1 MKNFILIVFTVLLT
15 TTTFAQGIDIG
26 IKAGAT
32 FANLTDA
39 TDASTKTGFV
49 GGAFLTIKFSDKIAI
64 QGDLLYSQ
72 QGAKLELELDD
83 INLNYINFPIVLKYY
98 IIKRINIQAGPQFGT
113 VVNDNLGEVFG
124 PNIDFNSFDITGIVG
139 IGIDL
144 PLNLRITGRYGFG
157 LSEISF
163 IELDGA
169 LKETNSK
176 NSVFSLTAG
185 FSFL

>member
-1 MKNFILIVFTVLLT
+1 MKNFIIIVFTVLLT
-15 TTTFAQGIDIG
+15 TTTFGQGIDLG

-32 FANLTDA
+32 FANLTGA

-72 QGAKLELELDD
+72 QGAKLELDD
-83 INLNYINFPIVLKYY
+83 INLNYINFPIVFKYY

-124 PNIDFNSFDITGIVG
+124 PNDINSFDITGIVG

-157 LSEISF
+157 LSEISS
-163 IELDGA
+163 IEFEGDS
-169 LKETNSK
+169 KETNSK

>member
-1 MKNFILIVFTVLLT
+1 MKNFTLLVFALLLST
-15 TTTFAQGIDIG
+15 SSFSQGIDLG

-32 FANLTDA
+32 FANLTDV

-49 GGAFLTIKFSDKIAI
+49 GGAFVTIKFSDKIAI

-72 QGAKLELELDD
+72 QGVELDVD
-83 INLNYINFPIVLKYY
+83 KINLDYINLPIVLKYY

-113 VVNDNLGEVFG
+113 VINDSLGGFLG
-124 PNIDFNSFDITGIVG
+124 SNIDFNSFDVTGVVG
-139 IGIDL
+139 IGVDL
-144 PLNLRITGRYGFG
+144 PLNFRITGRYGFG
-157 LSEISF
+157 LSDISF
-163 IELDGA
+163 SDNDFSID
-169 LKETNSK
+169 TNSK

>member
-1 MKNFILIVFTVLLT
+1 MKNFIITVFTALLT
-15 TTTFAQGIDIG
+15 TTTFAQGIDLG

-32 FANLTDA
+32 FANLTGA

-72 QGAKLELELDD
+72 QGAKLELDD
-83 INLNYINFPIVLKYY
+83 INLNYINFPIVFKYY

-124 PNIDFNSFDITGIVG
+124 PNGDFNYFDITGIVG

-157 LSEISF
+157 LSEISS
-163 IELDGA
+163 IEFGEDS
-169 LKETNSK
+169 KETNSK

>member
-1 MKNFILIVFTVLLT
+1 MKNFTLLVFALLLST
-15 TTTFAQGIDIG
+15 SSFSQGIDLG

-32 FANLTDA
+32 FANLTDV

-49 GGAFLTIKFSDKIAI
+49 GGAFVTIKFSDKIAI

-72 QGAKLELELDD
+72 QGVELDVD
-83 INLNYINFPIVLKYY
+83 KINLDYINFPIVLKYY
-98 IIKRINIQAGPQFGT
+98 IIKRVNIQAGPQFGT
-113 VVNDNLGEVFG
+113 VINDNLGEVIG
-124 PNIDFNSFDITGIVG
+124 PNDINSFDITGIVG

-157 LSEISF
+157 LSEISS
-163 IELDGA
+163 IEFEGDS
-169 LKETNSK
+169 KETNSK

>member
-1 MKNFILIVFTVLLT
+1 MKNFTLLVFALLLST
-15 TTTFAQGIDIG
+15 SSFSQGIDLG

-32 FANLTDA
+32 FANLTDV

-49 GGAFLTIKFSDKIAI
+49 GGAFVTIKFSDKIAI

-72 QGAKLELELDD
+72 QGVELDVD
-83 INLNYINFPIVLKYY
+83 KINLDYINFPIVLKYY

-113 VVNDNLGEVFG
+113 VINDSLGGFLG
-124 PNIDFNSFDITGIVG
+124 SNIDFNSFDVTGVVG
-139 IGIDL
+139 IGVDL
-144 PLNLRITGRYGFG
+144 PLNFRITGRYGFG
-157 LSEISF
+157 LSDISF
-163 IELDGA
+163 SDNDFSID
-169 LKETNSK
+169 TNSK

>member
-1 MKNFILIVFTVLLT
+1 MKNFTLLVFALLLST
-15 TTTFAQGIDIG
+15 SSFSQGIDLG

-32 FANLTDA
+32 FANLTGA

-72 QGAKLELELDD
+72 QGAKLELDD

-124 PNIDFNSFDITGIVG
+124 PNDIISFDITGVVG

-157 LSEISF
+157 LSEINF
-163 IELDGA
+163 IEFEGDS
-169 LKETNSK
+169 KETNSK

>member
-1 MKNFILIVFTVLLT
+1 MKNFIIIVFTVLLT
-15 TTTFAQGIDIG
+15 TTTFGQGIDLG

-32 FANLTDA
+32 FANLTGA

-83 INLNYINFPIVLKYY
+83 INLNYIIFPIVLKYY

-124 PNIDFNSFDITGIVG
+124 PNDINSFDITGIVG

-157 LSEISF
+157 LSEFSF
-163 IELDGA
+163 IEFEGDT
-169 LKETNSK
+169 KETNSK

>member
-1 MKNFILIVFTVLLT
+1 MKNFIITVFTALLT
-15 TTTFAQGIDIG
+15 TTTFAQGIDLG

-32 FANLTDA
+32 FANLTGA

-72 QGAKLELELDD
+72 QGAKLELDD
-83 INLNYINFPIVLKYY
+83 INLNYINFPIVFKYY

-124 PNIDFNSFDITGIVG
+124 PNGDFNYFDITGIVG

-157 LSEISF
+157 LSEINF
-163 IELDGA
+163 IEFEGDS
-169 LKETNSK
+169 KETNSK

>member
-1 MKNFILIVFTVLLT
+1 MKNFIITVFTALLT
-15 TTTFAQGIDIG
+15 TTTFAQGIDLG

-32 FANLTDA
+32 FANLTGA

-72 QGAKLELELDD
+72 QGAKLELDD
-83 INLNYINFPIVLKYY
+83 INLNYINFPIVFKYY

-124 PNIDFNSFDITGIVG
+124 PNGDFNYFDITGIVG

-157 LSEISF
+157 LSEFYFSEFENF
-163 IELDGA
+163 IVT
-169 LKETNSK
+169 KETNTK

>member
-1 MKNFILIVFTVLLT
+1 MKNFTLLVFALLLST
-15 TTTFAQGIDIG
+15 SSFSQGVDLG
-26 IKAGAT
+26 IKGGAT
-32 FANLTDA
+32 FANLTDV
-39 TDASTKTGFV
+39 TDGSTKTGFV
-49 GGAFLTIKFSDKIAI
+49 GGAFVTIKFSDKIAI

-72 QGAKLELELDD
+72 QGVELDVD
-83 INLNYINFPIVLKYY
+83 KINLDYINFPLVLKYY

-124 PNIDFNSFDITGIVG
+124 PNDINSFDITGIVG

-163 IELDGA
+163 IEFEGDT
-169 LKETNSK
+169 KETNSK

>member
-1 MKNFILIVFTVLLT
+1 MKNFIIIVFTVLLT
-15 TTTFAQGIDIG
+15 TTTFGQGIDLG

-32 FANLTDA
+32 FANLTGA

-72 QGAKLELELDD
+72 QGAKLELDD

-113 VVNDNLGEVFG
+113 VVNDDLGEVFG
-124 PNIDFNSFDITGIVG
+124 PNDIISFDITGVVG

-163 IELDGA
+163 IEFEGDS
-169 LKETNSK
+169 KETNSK

>member
-1 MKNFILIVFTVLLT
+1 MKNFILIVFTVLLS
-15 TTTFAQGIDIG
+15 TTTFAQGIDVG

-32 FANLTDA
+32 FANLTDV
-39 TDASTKTGFV
+39 TNASTKTGFV

-72 QGAKLELELDD
+72 QGAEFNSAK
-83 INLNYINFPIVLKYY
+83 INLDYINFPIVFKYY

-113 VVNDNLGEVFG
+113 VINDNNVTDL
-124 PNIDFNSFDITGIVG
+124 DYSSFDVSGVVG

-144 PLNLRITGRYGFG
+144 PLNIRITGRYGFG

-163 IELDGA
+163 IELDIDGA
-169 LKETNSK
+169 SKETNSK
-176 NSVFSLTAG
+176 NNVFSLTAG

>member
-1 MKNFILIVFTVLLT
+1 MKNFIIIVFTVLLT
-15 TTTFAQGIDIG
+15 TTTFGQGIDLG

-32 FANLTDA
+32 FANLTGA

-72 QGAKLELELDD
+72 QGAKLELDD

-124 PNIDFNSFDITGIVG
+124 PNDIISFDITGVVG

-157 LSEISF
+157 LSEINF
-163 IELDGA
+163 IEFEGDS
-169 LKETNSK
+169 KETNSK

>member
-1 MKNFILIVFTVLLT
+1 MKNFIIIVFTVLLT
-15 TTTFAQGIDIG
+15 TTTFGQGIDLG

-32 FANLTDA
+32 FANLTGA

-72 QGAKLELELDD
+72 QGAKLELDD

-124 PNIDFNSFDITGIVG
+124 PNDINSFDITGIVG

-157 LSEISF
+157 LSEFSF
-163 IELDGA
+163 IEFEGDT
-169 LKETNSK
+169 KETNSK

>member
-1 MKNFILIVFTVLLT
+1 MSSSSSSS
-15 TTTFAQGIDIG
+15 FAQGIDLG

-32 FANLTDA
+32 FANLTGA

-72 QGAKLELELDD
+72 QGAKLELDD

-124 PNIDFNSFDITGIVG
+124 PNDINSFDITGIVG

-157 LSEISF
+157 LSEFSF
-163 IELDGA
+163 IEFEGDT
-169 LKETNSK
+169 KETNSK

>member
-1 MKNFILIVFTVLLT
+1 MKNFIIIVFTVLLT
-15 TTTFAQGIDIG
+15 TTTFGQGIDLG

-32 FANLTDA
+32 YANLTGT
-39 TDASTKTGFV
+39 TDASTKSGFV

-72 QGAKLELELDD
+72 QGAKLELDD
-83 INLNYINFPIVLKYY
+83 INLNYINFPIVFKYY

-124 PNIDFNSFDITGIVG
+124 PNDIISFDITGVVG

-157 LSEISF
+157 LSEINF
-163 IELDGA
+163 IEFEGDS
-169 LKETNSK
+169 KETNSK

>member
-1 MKNFILIVFTVLLT
+1 MKNFIIIVFTVLLT
-15 TTTFAQGIDIG
+15 TTTFGQGIDLG

-32 FANLTDA
+32 FANLTGA

-72 QGAKLELELDD
+72 QGAKLELDD
-83 INLNYINFPIVLKYY
+83 INLNYINFPIVFKYY

-124 PNIDFNSFDITGIVG
+124 PNDIISFDITGVVG

-157 LSEISF
+157 LSEINF
-163 IELDGA
+163 IEFEGDS
-169 LKETNSK
+169 KETNSK

>member
-1 MKNFILIVFTVLLT
+1 MKNFTLLVFALLLST
-15 TTTFAQGIDIG
+15 SSFSQGIDLG

-32 FANLTDA
+32 FANLTDV

-49 GGAFLTIKFSDKIAI
+49 GGAFVTIKFSDKIAI

-72 QGAKLELELDD
+72 QGVELDVD
-83 INLNYINFPIVLKYY
+83 KINLDYINFPIVLKYY
-98 IIKRINIQAGPQFGT
+98 IIKRVNIQAGPQFGT
-113 VVNDNLGEVFG
+113 VINDNLGEVIG
-124 PNIDFNSFDITGIVG
+124 PNDINSFDITGIVG

-157 LSEISF
+157 LSEFYFSEFENF
-163 IELDGA
+163 IVT
-169 LKETNSK
+169 KETNTK

>member
-1 MKNFILIVFTVLLT
+1 MKNFIIIVFTVLLS
-15 TTTFAQGIDIG
+15 TTTFAQGIDLG

-32 FANLTDA
+32 FANLTGA

-83 INLNYINFPIVLKYY
+83 INLNYIIFPIVLKYY

-124 PNIDFNSFDITGIVG
+124 PNDINSFDITGIVG

-157 LSEISF
+157 LSEFSF
-163 IELDGA
+163 IEFEGDT
-169 LKETNSK
+169 KETNSK

>member
-1 MKNFILIVFTVLLT
+1 MKNFIIIVFTVLLT
-15 TTTFAQGIDIG
+15 TTTFGQGIDLG

-32 FANLTDA
+32 FANLTGA

-83 INLNYINFPIVLKYY
+83 INLNYIIFPIVLKYY

-124 PNIDFNSFDITGIVG
+124 PNDIISFDITGVVG

-157 LSEISF
+157 LSEINF
-163 IELDGA
+163 IEFEGDS
-169 LKETNSK
+169 KETNSK